1 MTIVLLPEEMDGKSL
16 KKFNRRNK
24 TNILAKPR
32 KNLSEKDNEDIKE
45 KTDKALLLLKLSQ
58 GKLKLIGRK
67 LKT

>member
-1 MTIVLLPEEMDGKSL
+1 MDGKSL

-45 KTDKALLLLKLSQ
+45 KTDKALLLQKLSQ